1 MQNTYKLQYTVN
13 VGDSRK
19 ALIDIIAKLIQIA
32 NSDYKN
38 ESFVKSESKKEL
50 VVAAVKSNNSSHR
63 SNSYTK

>member
-1 MQNTYKLQYTVN
+1 MQNTYKLQYTVS